1 MEEKLARG
9 TIRHIIL
16 FKLYEGTDSQK
27 EAKAVSLLK
36 ALGEGNEEIL
46 EWRIARSIDT
56 RKGIIVI
63 ENGLFKNE
71 EAYER
76 FRKSDKHSEIVKFMS
91 QIADWTVGDYIDG

>member
-76 FRKSDKHSEIVKFMS
+76 FRKSDKHQETVSFMS
-91 QIADWTVGDYIDG
+91 QIADWTVGDYIV